1 MPSDHR
7 LILQRSI
14 ETKRFSITQPRTIRG
29 LERLMK
35 RPSGAFNGHI
45 DGFILHLSLLRSIS
59 YLRQLALY

>member
-14 ETKRFSITQPRTIRG
+14 ETKRFSVTQPGTIRG
-29 LERLMK
+29 LERLVK

-45 DGFILHLSLLRSIS
+45 EGLILHLSLLRSNS
-59 YLRQLALY
+59 HLRQLAPY